1 MIHLFLNADEYMA
14 AELIATIKTQMGDAD
29 MADMNTAELI
39 GAQTDAADILGQ
51 ASMMPFL
58 ASKRLLIVRGYL
70 DHLDRRVAASKDTG
84 SAAHAEAARLVGG
97 LAELPETSEIV
108 FIDSK
113 VDKRRQLWK
122 GFKLVDKKEKVDEK
136 VAGVGDLI
144 KAKVIALAELK
155 PPDPKELF
163 GWAQRRAQQKQIKIE
178 GRAVKMLADFVGV
191 NLRQIDNELEKL
203 ATYASGRQIMADDV
217 KLLVSDASEAMI
229 WDLTDALSQRNGK
242 KAMTSLYELRRS
254 DANAFYL
261 LTMIARQYRIM
272 IKVKETAAT
281 VGGSEYDV
289 AKIVKESP
297 YPVKKAMQQ
306 SRQYSTAE
314 LDDIMDKLLRC
325 DYAMKMGANP
335 EAEIDVLVAEL
346 TQRKTGGR

>member
-14 AELIATIKTQMGDAD
+14 AEQIAKIKALMGDAD
-29 MADMNTAELI
+29 MADMNTAELT

-70 DHLDRRVAASKDTG
+70 DHLDKRVAASKDTG
-84 SAAHAEAARLVGG
+84 SAAHTEAMRLLTGV
-97 LAELPETSEIV
+97 ADLPETSEII
-108 FIDSK
+108 FIDAK
-113 VDKRRQLWK
+113 VDKRRHLWK
-122 GFKLVDKKEKVDEK
+122 GFKFVDKKKESEEKI
-136 VAGVGDLI
+136 AGLADLI
-144 KAKVIALAELK
+144 KQETISLTELT
-155 PPDPKELF
+155 PPDPKQLF
-163 GWAQRRAQQKQIKIE
+163 GWVQRRAQQKQIDID

-203 ATYASGRQIMADDV
+203 ATYASGRKIVADDV
-217 KLLVSDASEAMI
+217 KLLVSDASEALI

-281 VGGSEYDV
+281 VGGSEYDI

-306 SRQYSTAE
+306 SRQYSTTE
-314 LDDIMDKLLRC
+314 LDGVMDKLLRC

-335 EAEIDVLVAEL
+335 ETEIDVLVAEL
-346 TQRKTGGR
+346 TVRGKR